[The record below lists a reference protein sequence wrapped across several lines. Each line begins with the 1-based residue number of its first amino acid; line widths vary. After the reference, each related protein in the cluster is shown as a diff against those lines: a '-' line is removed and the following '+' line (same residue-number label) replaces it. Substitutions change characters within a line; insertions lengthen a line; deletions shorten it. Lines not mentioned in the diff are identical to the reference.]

1 MKTVIFEDRLY
12 TPSKIIC
19 VGRNYYK
26 HIKELKNKNPEE
38 IVLFI
43 KPNTSVSSQLIKPV
57 KKCRYEGEISFI
69 MKEGRIAGVGLG
81 IDLTLVDEQE
91 RLKTKRLP
99 WEKAKAFDS
108 SAVFSDFVKIRS
120 EDIEKIRMELFI
132 NGELRQS
139 GDVSGMIYKP
149 SEIIEEIKKY
159 FTIYDGDI
167 IMCGTPEGVGLFEK
181 GDIFEGKIYINDRQV
196 VQKRWTVK

>member
-1 MKTVIFEDRLY
+1 
-12 TPSKIIC
+12 
-19 VGRNYYK
+19 
-26 HIKELKNKNPEE
+26 
-38 IVLFI
+38 
-43 KPNTSVSSQLIKPV
+43 
-57 KKCRYEGEISFI
+57 
-69 MKEGRIAGVGLG
+69 
-81 IDLTLVDEQE
+81 
-91 RLKTKRLP
+91 
-99 WEKAKAFDS
+99 
-108 SAVFSDFVKIRS
+108 VFSDFVKIRP